1 MTATDTSVK
10 SGSRGDASGS
20 APNGRAM
27 MQLVERLYPIC
38 RSITGDG
45 VRRTLDILGE
55 ELDLRVREVPTGT
68 RVLDWEIPREWNI
81 REAHVT
87 GPAGERIVD
96 FRDHNLHVLN
106 YSVPVRRR
114 VARDEL
120 VAHLHSLPDQ
130 PDVIPY
136 RTSYY
141 REAWGFCIQH
151 RRLEALP
158 RGDYDVVIDTSLEP
172 GALTLAE
179 CVVPGRSEREILFST
194 HICHP
199 SMCNDNLSG
208 IAVQAALFEWLRREQ
223 RRYTYRAI
231 FAPGTIG
238 AVTWLSMNRRSLDRI
253 AGGLVLSGLGDPGR
267 LTYKCSR
274 REGAR
279 IDRVVERAL
288 GDEVNQLPFSPLGY
302 DERQYG
308 SPGFDLPVGRL
319 SRTPYGTY
327 PQYHTSADD
336 LLFISAAQLE
346 SALAACQR
354 IVEALEGDTVW
365 YATKP
370 YGEPQLGRYGL
381 YDELAG
387 EIEGTPLREAL
398 LWVLNLA
405 DGDHGLLDIAARSGC
420 AVAALEH
427 VARRAVA
434 AGLLETEVAGA

>member
-253 AGGLVLSGLGDPGR
+253 AGGLVLSGLEIGR
-267 LTYKCSR
+267 
-274 REGAR
+274 A
-279 IDRVVERAL
+279 
-288 GDEVNQLPFSPLGY
+288 
-302 DERQYG
+302 
-308 SPGFDLPVGRL
+308 
-319 SRTPYGTY
+319 
-327 PQYHTSADD
+327 
-336 LLFISAAQLE
+336 
-346 SALAACQR
+346 
-354 IVEALEGDTVW
+354 
-365 YATKP
+365 
-370 YGEPQLGRYGL
+370 
-381 YDELAG
+381 
-387 EIEGTPLREAL
+387 
-398 LWVLNLA
+398 
-405 DGDHGLLDIAARSGC
+405 
-420 AVAALEH
+420 H
-427 VARRAVA
+427 V
-434 AGLLETEVAGA
+434 